1 MNGGWFVKQHTLAAL
16 VLATFGLA
24 TGATSPAAALL
35 PQEVVKSTADQVLR
49 VLSAEQKDLRQH
61 PERIYDVVNEYI
73 LPNFSFEVMSR
84 LVLGKHW
91 RTASETQRDQFAKA
105 FRTLLV
111 RTYANSLLD
120 YTDVPIRYLPV
131 HVDTDAKDAT
141 VNTEVQQKGG
151 APMAISYRLR
161 LLGGQWKVIDVVVEG
176 VSLVTNYRS
185 EFSTEISKAGLDGL
199 ISNLQTR
206 NHEAGK

>member
-1 MNGGWFVKQHTLAAL
+1 MKQHTLAAL

-84 LVLGKHW
+84 LVLGRHW
-91 RTASETQRDQFAKA
+91 RTASEAQRDQFAKA

-199 ISNLQTR
+199 ISKLQTR
-206 NHEAGK
+206 NHEASK